1 MGELEGKVVIV
12 TGAGNG
18 IGRESA
24 LALARAGASVL
35 VNDIGTSVE
44 GVGASAGPAQQVA
57 EEIAAIGGHAASN
70 CDSVASL
77 DAVRRMVEQAR
88 DQLGGLHAIVH
99 PAGISRR
106 APLKDMSEEDFD
118 SVIATHLRGAF
129 NVARAS
135 LQLFLDQDEGAYVFF
150 TSTAGLYGEQQLANY
165 AAAKL
170 GVVGFN
176 KVVAMETAGTGVRS
190 NAISPFAWTRM
201 VDSISDQLWGQ
212 SAAAEAAKA
221 AVRADQVAQLV
232 VALCSPRIKASGQVF
247 GARGNELMVFGD
259 MLPTRSIAAVEGWTP
274 EAIID
279 RALPAMKPGYSALA
293 NAVEMFSYPPL

>member
-1 MGELEGKVVIV
+1 MGELEGRVVIV
-12 TGAGNG
+12 TGGGNG

-44 GVGASAGPAQQVA
+44 GVGASAGPARQVA
-57 EEIAAIGGHAASN
+57 DEITSSGGRAAVNS
-70 CDSVASL
+70 DSVASL
-77 DAVRRMVEQAR
+77 GAVRRMVEQAR
-88 DQLGGLHAIVH
+88 DELGGLHAIVH

-106 APLKDMSEEDFD
+106 APLKDMSEDD
-118 SVIATHLRGAF
+118 WDLVIDTHLRGAF

-135 LQLFLDQDEGAYVFF
+135 LQLFLDQDDGAYVFF

-170 GVVGFN
+170 GIVGFN
-176 KVVAMETAGTGVRS
+176 KVVAMETAGTRVRS

-201 VDSISDQLWGQ
+201 VDAISDDLWAP
-212 SAAAEAAKA
+212 SPAAEAAKA
-221 AVRADQVAQLV
+221 AVRADQVARLV
-232 VALCSPRIKASGQVF
+232 VALCSPRAKATGQVF

-259 MLPTRSIAAVEGWTP
+259 MVPTRSIAAVEGWTP
-274 EAIID
+274 ELIID
-279 RALPAMKPGYSALA
+279 RALPAMKPGYSTISNSFDL
-293 NAVEMFSYPPL
+293 FRYKPL